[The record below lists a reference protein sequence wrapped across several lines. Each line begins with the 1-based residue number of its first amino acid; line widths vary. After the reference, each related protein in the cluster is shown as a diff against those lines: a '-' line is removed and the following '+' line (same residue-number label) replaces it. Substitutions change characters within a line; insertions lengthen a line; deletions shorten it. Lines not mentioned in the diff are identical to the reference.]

1 MDCKDGSDE
10 YKCSYIK
17 IDDDKYRKNIVPVKQ
32 VGNSQLEFK
41 VGKEVIDIVEI
52 NEPQVSNMSSWE
64 QLIFPPQEW
73 YK

>member
-32 VGNSQLEFK
+32 VGNYQLEVK
-41 VGKEVIDIVEI
+41 VGIEVIDIVEI
-52 NEPQVSNMSSWE
+52 NEPQVSLSSWD
-64 QLIFPPQEW
+64 QVKFLPRVM
-73 YK
+73 